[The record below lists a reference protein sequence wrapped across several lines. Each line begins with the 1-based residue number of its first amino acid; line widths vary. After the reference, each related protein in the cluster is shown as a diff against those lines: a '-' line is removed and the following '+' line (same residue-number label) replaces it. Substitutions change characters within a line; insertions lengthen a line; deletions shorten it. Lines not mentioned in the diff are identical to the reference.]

1 MSEKTY
7 LLELTYEN
15 TGLNYKGLVSQRVID
30 KIKRKQFIEFN
41 LLLGYNEIDGEETA
55 NYRRLY
61 YSPADKIQ
69 VNFTEVNGE

>member
-30 KIKRKQFIEFN
+30 KIRKKQFVEFN
-41 LLLGYNEIDGEETA
+41 LLLGYDEVDEEDVATYA
-55 NYRRLY
+55 RLY
-61 YSPADKIQ
+61 YHPSEKMM
-69 VNFTEVNGE
+69 VNFTELSGE